1 MNYTI
6 LLLLFLLSQS
16 ASYTKSVVLVSSFWW
31 YLLPFK
37 YVKCHYPFLF
47 FLCSFTPGELIL
59 WVLCKMAMCR
69 MVMGIKWWSFLKVQD
84 CYICIPKISKKR
96 VSVVKL
102 IDPVKFINKPVK
114 FINKP
119 VKFINKQHTTVFYSS
134 DIAEI

>member
-1 MNYTI
+1 
-6 LLLLFLLSQS
+6 
-16 ASYTKSVVLVSSFWW
+16 
-31 YLLPFK
+31 
-37 YVKCHYPFLF
+37 
-47 FLCSFTPGELIL
+47 
-59 WVLCKMAMCR
+59 MAMCR
-69 MVMGIKWWSFLKVQD
+69 MVMEIKWWSFLKVLD

-119 VKFINKQHTTVFYSS
+119 VKFINKQHTTVFNSS